1 MNWYKIRSIL
11 DFIRSQ
17 GRLPTDER
25 GVILDQDGILVW
37 YGLDKVLTVEE
48 ERLVKQELLAMMEA
62 QAFMER
68 LRLQQR

>member
-1 MNWYKIRSIL
+1 MNRYKIRSIL

-25 GVILDQDGILVW
+25 GVILDQDDILVW
-37 YGLDKVLTVEE
+37 FGLDELLTREE
-48 ERLVKQELLAMMEA
+48 QRQVKQELLAMIEA

-68 LRLQQR
+68 LRLEQR

>member
-1 MNWYKIRSIL
+1 MNRYKIRSIL

-25 GVILDQDGILVW
+25 DVILDQDEILVW
-37 YGLDKVLTVEE
+37 YGLDKLLMVEE
-48 ERLVKQELLAMMEA
+48 QRLVKQELLAMIEA

-68 LRLQQR
+68 LRLEQR

>member
-1 MNWYKIRSIL
+1 MNRYKIRSIL

-25 GVILDQDGILVW
+25 GVILDQDDILAW
-37 YGLDKVLTVEE
+37 YGLDKLLTVEE
-48 ERLVKQELLAMMEA
+48 ERLVKQELLAMIEA

-68 LRLQQR
+68 LQLEHR